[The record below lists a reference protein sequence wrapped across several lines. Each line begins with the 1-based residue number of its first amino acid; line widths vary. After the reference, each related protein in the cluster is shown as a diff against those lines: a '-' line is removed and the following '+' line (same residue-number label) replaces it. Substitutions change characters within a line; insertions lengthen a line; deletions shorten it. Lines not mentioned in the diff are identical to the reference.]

1 LGAVQEVLHEPF
13 KQDTCKP
20 DIAQTN
26 IWNKVLSLLDKLG
39 SALPTHGWVARLA
52 GSSKKEA

>member
-1 LGAVQEVLHEPF
+1 VQEVLHEPF